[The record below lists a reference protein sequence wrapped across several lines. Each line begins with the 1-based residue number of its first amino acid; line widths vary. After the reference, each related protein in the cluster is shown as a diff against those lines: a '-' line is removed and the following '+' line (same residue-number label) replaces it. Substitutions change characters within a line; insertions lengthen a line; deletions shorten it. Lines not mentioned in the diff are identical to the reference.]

1 MEAEIQNFD
10 QRKMKATKE
19 FGRSMF
25 FAVVSF
31 CFARVFRMIHVYF
44 KDSRIPNKWTSR
56 LVQMNFMFFFFG
68 FYFYFSILCI
78 DFLFRCSYWKIGSPE
93 PIRKS
98 HRALL
103 KAKLECCRARL
114 CRSSVCWNIIIHV
127 IHVRLIYLIV
137 S

>member
-1 MEAEIQNFD
+1 MALAMEAEIQNFD

-56 LVQMNFMFFFFG
+56 LVQMNFMFFF
-68 FYFYFSILCI
+68 L
-78 DFLFRCSYWKIGSPE
+78 DFIFIFQSFASTFCLDVLIG
-93 PIRKS
+93 R
-98 HRALL
+98 
-103 KAKLECCRARL
+103 
-114 CRSSVCWNIIIHV
+114 
-127 IHVRLIYLIV
+127 
-137 S
+137 